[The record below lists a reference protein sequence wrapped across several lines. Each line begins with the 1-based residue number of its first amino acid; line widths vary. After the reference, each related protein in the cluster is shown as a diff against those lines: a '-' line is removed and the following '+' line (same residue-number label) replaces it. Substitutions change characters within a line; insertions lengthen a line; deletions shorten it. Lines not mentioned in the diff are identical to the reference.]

1 MGFVVK
7 WRPMSELR
15 SQVLRRIFED
25 PALLSR
31 NRNFHAY
38 ADSTVRRTARIG
50 RLLHSL
56 KQDLL
61 EKRWVAL
68 SIRRGEDRNTPVVIV
83 VHWSDRKR
91 TSYLSD
97 EELELLMEDRRIG
110 RIIDRAS

>member
-1 MGFVVK
+1 MN
-7 WRPMSELR
+7 ELR
-15 SQVLRRIFED
+15 SQILRRVFEE
-25 PALLSR
+25 PTRLSR

-61 EKRWVAL
+61 EKRWIAL
-68 SIRRGEDRNTPVVIV
+68 SIRRKEKTETPVVIV

-97 EELELLMEDRRIG
+97 EEWELLREDRRIE
-110 RIIDRAS
+110 RMIDRAG